1 MGGNFELKG
10 DKTGVQRVTEF
21 VAANVKL
28 YVCLIFVSMLT
39 LSASSAMHAEL
50 CAFRWGNVANW
61 IVSSGSPT
69 CRWLSYSNYVLHTVV
84 DSSFIR
90 IFLK

>member
-1 MGGNFELKG
+1 MGETMK
-10 DKTGVQRVTEF
+10 VTEF

-28 YVCLIFVSMLT
+28 YVCIVCASMCA
-39 LSASSAMHAEL
+39 LSVTSAMHAEL
-50 CAFRWGNVANW
+50 CAFRLDNVSNW
-61 IVSSGSPT
+61 LVSSGSPT

-90 IFLK
+90 IFK